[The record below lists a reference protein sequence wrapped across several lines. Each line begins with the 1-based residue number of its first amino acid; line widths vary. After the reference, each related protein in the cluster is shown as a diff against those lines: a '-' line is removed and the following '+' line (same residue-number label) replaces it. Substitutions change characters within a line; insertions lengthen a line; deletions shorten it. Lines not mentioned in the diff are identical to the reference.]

1 VLRDRLPSVPD
12 NRDALASAAPAPSP
26 SVPDLRVVQS
36 LFTFLGRDP
45 GPVDGKPGPRTRTAV
60 MEFQRSLGVVPTGE
74 ADARVF
80 SALKAD
86 AMRAFGHNQIADVRL
101 VQRILVA
108 KGFDTGGIDGL
119 VGPRTKAAIT
129 AFQRA
134 QQGAPSAGAIDAT
147 FLGALLAE
155 R

>member
-1 VLRDRLPSVPD
+1 
-12 NRDALASAAPAPSP
+12 
-26 SVPDLRVVQS
+26 
-36 LFTFLGRDP
+36 
-45 GPVDGKPGPRTRTAV
+45 
-60 MEFQRSLGVVPTGE
+60 
-74 ADARVF
+74 
-80 SALKAD
+80 
-86 AMRAFGHNQIADVRL
+86 MRAFEHNQIADVRL

-147 FLGALLAE
+147 FLGALLGRTLTLARLRIGTRWVRLSE
-155 R
+155 PE